1 MQQLDG
7 ISVSSDWYRSESTEA
22 LTYSGERDQR
32 EIHHGEVGLAVKTI
46 IYRWEVGPYDKD

>member
-32 EIHHGEVGLAVKTI
+32 EIHHGEVWLAVKTI